1 MNTVESSEALH
12 ARVRAFA
19 ASGATTEA
27 FDELAL
33 SIARFQARCSPA
45 FARLVAEWGSAL
57 DQVDGI
63 PSVPT
68 DAFRLT
74 RVAVHPAELDSVC
87 FTTSG
92 TTASQRGQH
101 ALRTTQTY
109 AEVALRFGRS
119 ALLLP
124 ATRVTAVALAALPA
138 LPWTSSLGF
147 MLELFMRHFDGRALD
162 GSGFRERDGERFL
175 LSAAGPDVRGL
186 EAAVQVALARG
197 EPLLLLSTSLAL
209 AALLEALEGRPLPLP
224 PGSVVMHTGGYKGQ
238 HRQVLAEEL
247 REQAA
252 GALGVPLAAVVAEYG
267 MTELS
272 SQLYEATL
280 PGAELQ
286 LLHCPG
292 TPRPALATPRFV
304 APPWVRVSAVDPAS
318 LQRLPEGAPGLAR
331 FVDLANVDSAVA
343 VVTRD
348 RIRQQG
354 AFIEL
359 LGRDADAPARGCS
372 LAVDSLLGP
381 THGR

>member
-1 MNTVESSEALH
+1 MNIVEGSEALH
-12 ARVRAFA
+12 TRVRAFA
-19 ASGATTEA
+19 ASGAATEP

-45 FARLVAEWGSAL
+45 FASLVAEWGSAL
-57 DQVDGI
+57 EHVDSI

-92 TTASQRGQH
+92 TTASLRGQH
-101 ALRTTQTY
+101 PLRTTQTY

-119 ALLLP
+119 ALLRP

-138 LPWTSSLGF
+138 FPWTSSLGF

-162 GSGFRERDGERFL
+162 GSAFRERDGERFL
-175 LSAAGPDVRGL
+175 LSATGPDVRGL
-186 EAAVQVALARG
+186 EAAVRVALGRG
-197 EPLLLLSTSLAL
+197 EPVLLLSTSLAL
-209 AALLEALEGRPLPLP
+209 AALLETLEGRPLPLP
-224 PGSVVMHTGGYKGQ
+224 AGSVVMHTGGYKGQ

-247 REQAA
+247 REHAA
-252 GALGVPLAAVVAEYG
+252 AALAVPLGAVIAEYG

-280 PGAELQ
+280 PGGELQ
-286 LLHCPG
+286 LEHCPG
-292 TPRPALATPRFV
+292 APLAAPTTPRFV
-304 APPWVRVSAVDPAS
+304 APPWLRVTAVDPAS
-318 LQRLPEGAPGLAR
+318 LQALPEGDAGLAR

-348 RIRQQG
+348 RIRRQG

-359 LGRDADAPARGCS
+359 LGRDAEAPARGCS
-372 LAVDSLLGP
+372 LAVDTLLGP
-381 THGR
+381 VHGR